1 MREMREFKVYYREEH
16 REKLKETVTSD
27 ICFFCDAPCC
37 KENFVPLTEE
47 EVRSGAY
54 EMEFKRWLDP
64 KTGRMR
70 SGWVLKRKPD
80 GSCIYL
86 TKFNLCSIWKRR
98 PLACRLYACDKIR
111 KGKEK
116 RNENKDGSLSRQ

>member
-1 MREMREFKVYYREEH
+1 MREMKEFKVYYKEEN
-16 REKLKETVTSD
+16 REKLKETVISD
-27 ICFFCDAPCC
+27 MCLFCDAPCC

-47 EVRSGAY
+47 EVKSGAY
-54 EMEFKRWLDP
+54 EMEFKTWLDP
-64 KTGRMR
+64 ETGKMK
-70 SGWVLKRKPD
+70 SCWVLKRKPD

-98 PLACRLYACDKIR
+98 PLACRLYTCDKIR

-116 RNENKDGSLSRQ
+116 RNENKDGSLSR